1 MSVLINSLRIV
12 KEGDGIFMQ
21 LVHDSLQAGYVLLMI
36 ETFTFRVMHTSYQT
50 RLMHDFHIIG
60 TNDIV

>member
-21 LVHDSLQAGYVLLMI
+21 LVHDSLKAGYVLLMI
-36 ETFTFRVMHTSYQT
+36 
-50 RLMHDFHIIG
+50 
-60 TNDIV
+60 DIYICDLYI

>member
-36 ETFTFRVMHTSYQT
+36 DICDLYIYSYS
-50 RLMHDFHIIG
+50 HIISDDIDACLPHY
-60 TNDIV
+60 TNK